1 MAQLIQQLT
10 SFSTRRVAGAGA
22 VTAPAN
28 VASVDCQAF
37 TGPLNFLIS
46 VGTVSAAATLTGVVQ
61 ESDDNVTFAANDN
74 QPFTVLTANATG
86 LFVVFAPS
94 FAKRFARIA
103 WTAITGTS
111 PSFAVESV
119 VLVAQPKTTSTSN
132 TASTAV
138 GTV

>member
-1 MAQLIQQLT
+1 MAQQIQQLT
-10 SFSTRRVAGAGA
+10 AFSTRRVVGANA
-22 VTAPAN
+22 VTAAAN
-28 VASVDCQAF
+28 TASVDCQAF

-46 VGTVSAAATLTGVVQ
+46 VGAVTASATLTGVVQ
-61 ESDDNVTFAANDN
+61 ESDDNATFATNDN
-74 QPFTVLTANATG
+74 QPFTVLTANASG

-111 PSFAVESV
+111 PSFAVEAI
-119 VLVAQPKTTSTSN
+119 VLVAQPKTTSN
-132 TASTAV
+132 TNVASLAV

>member
-10 SFSTRRVAGAGA
+10 PFSTRRVAGASA
-22 VTAPAN
+22 VTAAAN

-37 TGPLNFLIS
+37 TGPLNFVVSL
-46 VGTVSAAATLTGVVQ
+46 GTVTAAATLTGVVQ

-74 QPFTVLTANATG
+74 QPFVVTTTNASG

-103 WTAITGTS
+103 FTGLTGTS
-111 PSFAVESV
+111 PNFAVEAI
-119 VLVAQPKTTSTSN
+119 VLVAQPKATSNSN
-132 TASTAV
+132 TASTLV
-138 GTV
+138 GPV